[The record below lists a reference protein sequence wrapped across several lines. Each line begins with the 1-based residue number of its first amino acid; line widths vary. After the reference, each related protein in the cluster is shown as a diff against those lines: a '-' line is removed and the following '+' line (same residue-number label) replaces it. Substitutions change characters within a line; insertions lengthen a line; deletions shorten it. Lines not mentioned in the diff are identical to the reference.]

1 MHALWITLSETGT
14 GKGFGR
20 FLVAVIVNRQQCERS
35 DCGGR
40 KSLEKTGGSCRRYT
54 HEVAVEARG
63 RSPVVRVASP
73 NRTGFGLTAGSAD
86 GRRKIVPESFAGR
99 RSRSLWSPSPRLVG
113 SLKSNRTCLA
123 DGYVADTSEARAEG
137 HALAVLTSSASKH
150 SERSAERCP
159 NDPCSGGRARA
170 RSCLW

>member
-20 FLVAVIVNRQQCERS
+20 FPVAVIVNRQQCEHS
-35 DCGGR
+35 DRGGR
-40 KSLEKTGGSCRRYT
+40 ESLEKTGGSCRRYT

-99 RSRSLWSPSPRLVG
+99 RSRSLWSPSPRLVS

-123 DGYVADTSEARAEG
+123 DCLRPVTSWISCSLETTRSLHSQRSPG
-137 HALAVLTSSASKH
+137 ITRSLRFQRTPGVLVLQA
-150 SERSAERCP
+150 A
-159 NDPCSGGRARA
+159 
-170 RSCLW
+170 